1 MAAERKLYLDPNL
14 HIAFAVTLMVVMG
27 VTSIAPAFPDMAKA
41 LGIPY
46 NSVAMLVTIFTLPGI
61 ILTPLLGILSD
72 HVGRKKILAPSL
84 LLFGIAGGACFF
96 IRDFQLLLVFRFI
109 QGVGASALGAINVTI
124 IGDLFKGP
132 QRTEAFGYNASV
144 LSIGTAIYPSLGGA
158 MALLGWNYPFLL
170 PFSAIV
176 VAFFVMFRLNNPEP
190 LQQQELKS
198 YFASIWK
205 IIKNPYVIGL
215 FTGSIATFVLIYGAM
230 ITYYPL
236 VMEQRFGA
244 TTVTIGLVMS
254 AMSVS
259 TAITATQLARLT
271 NKFSEKN
278 LIKYGFLLLAISF
291 VIVAFA
297 EKMWVMVIAA
307 LITGAGN
314 GINTPSLL
322 SLLTSS
328 TPTEYRGAVMSLNGM
343 ALRVGQTLGP
353 LFMAFFYSLFGLCHA
368 FCAAAVFTLIMIAII
383 FTLIRKGQGQVYD

>member
-1 MAAERKLYLDPNL
+1 MATERKLYLDPNL

-84 LLFGIAGGACFF
+84 LVFGIAGGACFF

-132 QRTEAFGYNASV
+132 QRTAAFGYNASV

-170 PFSAIV
+170 PFLAII
-176 VAFFVMFRLNNPEP
+176 VAFFVMFKLNNPEP
-190 LQQQELKS
+190 LQQQDLKS
-198 YFASIWK
+198 YFGSIWK

-215 FTGSIATFVLIYGAM
+215 FTGSIATFILLYGAM

-236 VMEQRFGA
+236 VMKQRFDSS
-244 TTVTIGLVMS
+244 TVIIGLVMS

-259 TAITATQLARLT
+259 TAITATQLQRLIT
-271 NKFSEKN
+271 KYSEKN
-278 LIKYGFLLLAISF
+278 LIKYAFILLAISF

-297 EKMWVMVIAA
+297 ENIWIMVLAA
-307 LITGAGN
+307 LITGIGN
-314 GINTPSLL
+314 GINNPSLL
-322 SLLTSS
+322 SLLTSAA
-328 TPTEYRGAVMSLNGM
+328 PTEYRGAVVSLNGM

-353 LFMAFFYSLFGLCHA
+353 LFMAFFYSVFDLCHA
-368 FCAAAVFTLIMIAII
+368 FCAAAVFTLIMITII

>member
-1 MAAERKLYLDPNL
+1 M
-14 HIAFAVTLMVVMG
+14 
-27 VTSIAPAFPDMAKA
+27 
-41 LGIPY
+41 
-46 NSVAMLVTIFTLPGI
+46 
-61 ILTPLLGILSD
+61 
-72 HVGRKKILAPSL
+72 
-84 LLFGIAGGACFF
+84 
-96 IRDFQLLLVFRFI
+96 FRFI

-124 IGDLFKGP
+124 IGDLFKGKD
-132 QRTEAFGYNASV
+132 RTAAFGYNASV

-176 VAFFVMFRLNNPEP
+176 VAFFVMFKLNNPEP

-198 YFASIWK
+198 YFGSIWK

-215 FTGSIATFVLIYGAM
+215 FIGSIATFVLIYGTM

-236 VMEQRFGA
+236 VMEQRFDA

-259 TAITATQLARLT
+259 TAIAATQLARLT
-271 NKFSEKN
+271 RKFTEKN
-278 LIKYGFLLLAISF
+278 LIKYGFLLLAVSF

-297 EKMWVMVIAA
+297 REMWIMVIAA

-343 ALRVGQTLGP
+343 ALRIGQTLGP
-353 LFMAFFYSLFGLCHA
+353 LFMAFFYSVFGLCHA
-368 FCAAAVFTLIMIAII
+368 FCAAAVFTLVMISII
-383 FTLIRKGQGQVYD
+383 FTLIQKDEDIRYD